1 MHNKLW
7 IPISLLLLAGCA
19 NNDAP
24 TTKIDSAPPP
34 PDAAV
39 SNAYHTE
46 RTPGEGESPSNGR
59 TAGQERPAA
68 APAPEPESQSTR
80 TATEPPNHR
89 APSAADED
97 PEEDLQTIYND
108 CIAEYKKT
116 VVTDTSFLIGEDHY
130 NLHAEHRCLMDS
142 AIRVPELYTK
152 IYRLDSFVTHN
163 FATQVRLTRNG
174 RTILERTIHKTD
186 FDSILFPNL
195 RKYGTLCHP
204 NFELKNGKILLQYS
218 ISIPLT
224 DVGIGAYADMD
235 KEGKIIF
242 RDSR

>member
-1 MHNKLW
+1 MHNKIW

-19 NNDAP
+19 NNDGP
-24 TTKIDSAPPP
+24 TTKLDSSPPP

-39 SNAYHTE
+39 SDAYHK
-46 RTPGEGESPSNGR
+46 
-59 TAGQERPAA
+59 ERPAKG
-68 APAPEPESQSTR
+68 ESQSTR

-89 APSAADED
+89 APSAADEN

-108 CIAEYKKT
+108 CIAEYTKT
-116 VVTDTSFLIGEDHY
+116 VLVDTSFLLGEDLY

-142 AIRVPELYTK
+142 AIRVPKPYTR
-152 IYRLDSFVTHN
+152 IYKLDSFVTHN

-174 RTILERTIHKTD
+174 KTILERSIHKSD
-186 FDSILFPNL
+186 FDGHLDPYL
-195 RKYGTLCHP
+195 RKYGALRHP
-204 NFELKNGKILLQYS
+204 NFELKDGKILLQYS